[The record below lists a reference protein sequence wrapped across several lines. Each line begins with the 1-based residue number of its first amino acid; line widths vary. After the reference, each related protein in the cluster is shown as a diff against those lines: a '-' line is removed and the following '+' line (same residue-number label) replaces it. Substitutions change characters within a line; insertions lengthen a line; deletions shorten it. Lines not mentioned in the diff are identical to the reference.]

1 MYIVH
6 LSYLD
11 HSEALAHWPLRSN
24 LLTSHSVCEKHKLY
38 VALTWALHN
47 GQTNMHLPNTLW
59 ILDVTIIPVCWNT
72 SPTIGQYWPCCGWVE
87 TGRLCPPDLSANF
100 ASITIAYYALHNQR
114 QQVCPVFRSCQDHL
128 PWMFRSSIG
137 HLAVTAVNTIHR
149 LCANYMRLWSTTN
162 RGWHYKESW

>member
-1 MYIVH
+1 MDRTEKLSIEQKIYWQNRKAINGATSIAFEDFLGSSIALQVMPPW
-6 LSYLD
+6 SYLD

-72 SPTIGQYWPCCGWVE
+72 SPTIGQYWSYCGWVE
-87 TGRLCPPDLSANF
+87 TGRLCPPDLSANCP
-100 ASITIAYYALHNQR
+100 SNTIA
-114 QQVCPVFRSCQDHL
+114 
-128 PWMFRSSIG
+128 
-137 HLAVTAVNTIHR
+137 
-149 LCANYMRLWSTTN
+149 
-162 RGWHYKESW
+162 